1 MLGSGDLPENAAFR
15 LALAVELVLI
25 DLEHRWRRWAEHQRA
40 GECSSERP
48 PRLAD
53 YAARL
58 PEVGPLERLP
68 DDVLAEE
75 YRVRQ
80 LWGDRPH
87 CAEYLRHFGP
97 TRPGLKAALDR
108 IDREIKVQV
117 PTTDGTAPV
126 APSEDLKRR
135 SPSGTAAVTET
146 ERGGYRVIQP
156 FTEGGMGRLSIAED
170 RALRR
175 QVLIKEIKK
184 DYAEQSGARERFVAE
199 ARIAGQLEHPGVV
212 PVYTFGVDRHGQPF
226 YAMRHIQGQTLDTA
240 IKQHRAQPSPRGLK
254 ELLRRFVAICQTV
267 AYAHARGVI
276 HRDLKP
282 TNVMLGAFG
291 EIVVLDWGLAKPVAD
306 GGSPDSTMGDVAA
319 HERARQY
326 ELTASGSKVGSPPYM
341 APE

>member
-1 MLGSGDLPENAAFR
+1 MGRPS
-15 LALAVELVLI
+15 AL
-25 DLEHRWRRWAEHQRA
+25 
-40 GECSSERP
+40 
-48 PRLAD
+48 
-53 YAARL
+53 
-58 PEVGPLERLP
+58 
-68 DDVLAEE
+68 
-75 YRVRQ
+75 RQ
-80 LWGDRPH
+80 SICGIS
-87 CAEYLRHFGP
+87 GP

-291 EIVVLDWGLAKPVAD
+291 LRSWSWIGACQARGGW
-306 GGSPDSTMGDVAA
+306 GSPDSTMGDVAA
-319 HERARQY
+319 HERR
-326 ELTASGSKVGSPPYM
+326 GSTN
-341 APE
+341 